1 MEKNQYLTNLV
12 IDFMEIIKETMML
25 VSMLKAKIHRATIT
39 EANLNY
45 IGSIT
50 IDENL
55 LLESGIRENEKVQI
69 VNINNGSRFETYTI
83 KGKKGEGQ
91 ICVNGAAARLVNEG
105 DKIIIISYC
114 QLEEIKAS
122 SHIPKV
128 IFMNDNN
135 TIHSKSSQEVCN
147 AVFMN

>member
-1 MEKNQYLTNLV
+1 
-12 IDFMEIIKETMML
+12 MEIIKETMML

-55 LLESGIRENEKVQI
+55 LLESGIRENEKVQV
-69 VNINNGSRFETYTI
+69 VNINNGSRFETYAI

-114 QLEEIKAS
+114 QLEEIKAT
-122 SHIPKV
+122 SHIPTV

-135 TIHSKSSQEVCN
+135 TIHSKSSKEVCN

>member
-1 MEKNQYLTNLV
+1 
-12 IDFMEIIKETMML
+12 ML

-55 LLESGIRENEKVQI
+55 LLESGIMENEKVQV

-83 KGKKGEGQ
+83 KGNRGEGQ

-114 QLEEIKAS
+114 QLEDAQVS
-122 SHIPKV
+122 VHRPKV

-135 TIHSKSSQEVCN
+135 TVHSRSSHEMCN
-147 AVFMN
+147 TEFVN